1 MQIICHPEFDW
12 RIISYYIYDTHKL
25 LAVYLGIRPWKKIVG
40 KKRIIIT
47 LLNIDDVTLFDI
59 HSLLFLKDIENLQKK
74 LGNEKPRIA
83 LNLLLMTNFVWS
95 FAIDFMPEETKW

>member
-1 MQIICHPEFDW
+1 M
-12 RIISYYIYDTHKL
+12 
-25 LAVYLGIRPWKKIVG
+25 
-40 KKRIIIT
+40 

-83 LNLLLMTNFVWS
+83 LNLLLMTNFV
-95 FAIDFMPEETKW
+95 